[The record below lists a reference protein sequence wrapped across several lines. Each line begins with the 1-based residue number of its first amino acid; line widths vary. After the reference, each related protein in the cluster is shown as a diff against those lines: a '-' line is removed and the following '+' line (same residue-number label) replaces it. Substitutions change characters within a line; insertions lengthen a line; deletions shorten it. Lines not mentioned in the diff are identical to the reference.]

1 MSTYREC
8 DCRDED
14 GRMLG
19 KECPHRSVSKHG
31 KWGMV
36 LRLPTSTGRRQLRRT
51 GFSTAKAARA
61 HEAHVAALLAVAA
74 DIVDQQL
81 IGDLIFASGRH
92 LPDVEEVRR
101 RYGRGQ
107 ALVDRTTLA
116 SWLVSWL
123 TDKARGDTRPG
134 TLRSYQQHCHDYLTP
149 KLGDVTL
156 RRLRPQMISAML
168 ATIRVER
175 GLSAATVQRVR
186 ATLRSALSD
195 AVRAGII
202 DSNPATY
209 ATVPTAPRPKVPT
222 LDPAQVGVLLDHA
235 APHRLGSLFEVAV
248 LTGLRRGELLGLRW
262 SDVDLDTG
270 VLRVEQAV
278 VQDVANVDPCPSCE
292 GVHRGLRF
300 TEPKTR
306 GSVGR
311 VDLDDRATGALLAHR
326 FTQEAER
333 SDWGAA
339 YVDHGLV
346 FARENGQPYD
356 PATVTRGFRLVAKAS
371 GLGGIWLHAF
381 GRHGHASLLIASGV
395 DIGIVSKRLRHSS
408 IAVTSD
414 SYAHLLSG
422 VGRQAAEAAS
432 ALIPARRVPDCD
444 TSVTA
449 DPFEPEAAGR
459 PLEEMAGQDSG
470 PRGTRTHNPRIKS
483 PLLCQLS

>member
-1 MSTYREC
+1 VSIYREC
-8 DCRDED
+8 DCRADD
-14 GRMLG
+14 GRLLG
-19 KECPHRSVSKHG
+19 KECPRRSASKHG
-31 KWGMV
+31 KWGIV
-36 LRLPTSTGRRQLRRT
+36 LRMPTSTGRRQFRRT
-51 GFSTAKAARA
+51 GFSTARAARE
-61 HEAHVAALLAVAA
+61 HKAHVVALLAVAA
-74 DIVDQQL
+74 DDVDQQM

-92 LPDVEEVRR
+92 LPDVEEVQR

-107 ALVDRTTLA
+107 SLVERTTLT
-116 SWLVSWL
+116 SWLGCWL

-134 TLRSYQQHCHDYLTP
+134 TLRSYKQHCEDYITP

-168 ATIRVER
+168 AAIRAER

-186 ATLRSALSD
+186 ATLRRALSD
-195 AVRAGII
+195 AVRTGII

-209 ATVPTAPRPKVPT
+209 ATVPTAPRPKVPA

-235 APHRLGSLFEVAV
+235 ASHRLGSLFEVAV

-262 SDVDLDTG
+262 SDVDLDSG

-278 VQDVANVDPCPSCE
+278 VQDVANVDPCPSCT
-292 GVHRGLRF
+292 GVHRSLRF
-300 TEPKTR
+300 AAPKTR
-306 GSVGR
+306 GSEGR
-311 VDLDDRATGALLAHR
+311 VDLDDRAAGALLAHR

-333 SDWGAA
+333 SEWGAA
-339 YVDHGLV
+339 YVDHDLV

-356 PATVTRGFRLVAKAS
+356 PSTVTRDFRLIAKAA
-371 GLGGIWLHAF
+371 GLGGTWLHAF

-432 ALIPARRVPDCD
+432 ALIPARRLTNGDR
-444 TSVTA
+444 SVTKT
-449 DPFEPEAAGR
+449 PFEAGPAT
-459 PLEEMAGQDSG
+459 PLIGEMAGQESG